1 MGRRHMKKECMKK
14 LILLWS
20 LLTLTACGEKGKDV
34 TGAII
39 NDKQDFII
47 QGETCMSS
55 FIEVKNIIPLE
66 TSDVCLISS
75 VEKII
80 KRNGIIYV
88 KSKNRPLLSFNE
100 DGKFLNAIGT
110 IGIGPQQ
117 YVQVADFDVKGNHVY
132 VLTSKK
138 IQVYTQGGEWI
149 KSIPITLNASNLRL
163 SGDEMLLFVLGN
175 KHVIHVVDMEG
186 KEKKSDLKRNQAL
199 RLNRAIAFIPYGES
213 MLFPMGRSNEL
224 LAYNTRQ
231 QEFSIMNFLESN
243 SLTNKRETELMEE
256 SPRYN
261 RQLQQIGCF
270 DGLLTDNTH
279 MIVPYIKENDV
290 TLWIKNLQNSQCR
303 AYRLS
308 DLRNDIT
315 YVSASSF
322 FYDNTEDDKGF
333 LTYIMPYQ
341 LKEGLAETSGKK
353 NGSHFERMQHVL
365 EALDEEA
372 NPILIEYK
380 IKM

>member
-1 MGRRHMKKECMKK
+1 MKK

-34 TGAII
+34 TEAII

-55 FIEVKNIIPLE
+55 FIEVKSIIPLE

-100 DGKFLNAIGT
+100 DGKFLNAIGA

-163 SGDEMLLFVLGN
+163 AGDEMLLFVLGN
-175 KHVIHVVDMEG
+175 KHVIHVMDMEG

-199 RLNRAIAFIPYGES
+199 RLNRAIAFIPYGENI
-213 MLFPMGRSNEL
+213 LFPMGRSNEL
-224 LAYNTRQ
+224 LAYNPSQ
-231 QEFSIMNFLESN
+231 QEFSFMNFLESN
-243 SLTNKRETELMEE
+243 RLTNERETELMEE

-279 MIVPYIKENDV
+279 MIVPYIKENVV
-290 TLWIKNLQNSQCR
+290 TLWIKDFQKSQCR

-308 DLRNDIT
+308 DLKNDIT

-333 LTYIMPYQ
+333 LTYIMPYR
-341 LKEGLAETSGKK
+341 LKEGLAEAFEKK
-353 NGSHFERMQHVL
+353 NDSYFERMQHVL
-365 EALDEEA
+365 EPLDEEA